1 MSFKFKS
8 YNFYLQPE
16 VHGVAQSIVEV
27 LNIKKPVVFGF
38 SVKEYNSTVAVDV
51 RQLITKTL
59 LENDKE
65 NLSDEIS
72 TS

>member
-1 MSFKFKS
+1 M
-8 YNFYLQPE
+8 QPE

-38 SVKEYNSTVAVDV
+38 SAKEYNSTTAMEM
-51 RQLITKTL
+51 RQLIAKAL

-65 NLSDEIS
+65 NLSNQNSVSWLKIIFL
-72 TS
+72 